1 MKILIADKLADNAIN
16 GLKALGAELNIEP
29 DLKTRDLA
37 KHLSGV
43 EILIVRSTKVSKEV
57 IENAPDLALIIRAG
71 AGVNTID
78 VETASTRGI
87 HVANCPGRNKAAVAE
102 LAIGLMIAVDRNI
115 VDATNDL
122 RNGKWR
128 KKLYGKGYGLKNR
141 TLGIVGLGNIGSA
154 VATRAKALK
163 MNVIAYSR
171 SLTPEKAGK
180 MGIGYC
186 SDLNEIAKKSDVV
199 SLHIAA
205 TQQTKHLI
213 STGFFEQMRD
223 SAILINT
230 SRGEIVDT
238 QALKNAITTKQL
250 RVGLDVYENEPA
262 GGENDFT
269 DTGFAQQIVCT
280 PHIGAST
287 AEASEAI
294 AAEVVKI
301 AASYQQTGKPVNA
314 INIRSK
320 SETGTTVILRH
331 YSRVGVLATVLNA
344 FKNEGINIEEMDNT
358 IFNQGKA
365 AICTLLLDNKPSNE
379 VIQELRMNENLI
391 QLIVK

>member
-1 MKILIADKLADNAIN
+1 MKILIADKLADNAIS
-16 GLKALGAELNIEP
+16 GLKALGAELNIQP
-29 DLKTRDLA
+29 DLKTQELA
-37 KHLSGV
+37 QHLSGV
-43 EILIVRSTKVSKEV
+43 EILIVRSTKVTKDV

-78 VETASTRGI
+78 VETASGRCI

-115 VDATNDL
+115 VNATNDL

-128 KKLYGKGYGLKNR
+128 KKRYGKGYGLKNR

-171 SLTPEKAGK
+171 SLTPVKADK

-186 SDLNEIAKKSDVV
+186 SDLKELAKKSDVV
-199 SLHIAA
+199 SLHIAVTA
-205 TQQTKHLI
+205 QTKQLI
-213 STGFFEQMRD
+213 SNAFFEQMKD
-223 SAILINT
+223 NAIFINT

-238 QALKNAITTKQL
+238 GALKDAIEKKQL
-250 RVGLDVYENEPA
+250 RVGLDVYEDEPT
-262 GGENDFT
+262 GGENDFS
-269 DTGFAQQIVCT
+269 DTTFAQQIVCT

-301 AASYQQTGKPVNA
+301 AESYQQTGKPINA

-320 SETGTTVILRH
+320 SETGTTIILRH

-365 AICTLLLDNKPSNE
+365 AICTLLLDNKPPDGLLD
-379 VIQELRMNENLI
+379 ELRKNENLI